1 MKLLVQ
7 RIIFFVPISF
17 LKIIC
22 IKFDQGGLN
31 MNNPDSGQN
40 KAAFL
45 QIESILSDLR
55 PYIASHGGDVSL
67 VKIENNIV
75 FIKFSGTCVSCPL
88 SFYTVTYG
96 IERHIKGK
104 IPEIVRVE
112 VIEE

>member
-1 MKLLVQ
+1 MNFED
-7 RIIFFVPISF
+7 RE
-17 LKIIC
+17 
-22 IKFDQGGLN
+22 IKNQKA
-31 MNNPDSGQN
+31 DSGETRSD
-40 KAAFL
+40 FL
-45 QIESILSDLR
+45 QIESILNDLR

-96 IERHIKGK
+96 IERHIKSK
-104 IPEIVRVE
+104 IPKIIRVE